1 MRDYIVPIAIT
12 LVAINLLVLFSI
24 RPYQYNVS
32 SMLRISENEAE
43 GVVPEY
49 FEKGMVIFT
58 DKGGYDGQY
67 YYYVARDPF
76 MQEGHFTNPY
86 RRQRVLYP
94 LLSNILAFGSPRPL
108 AYSMYAVNLLSL
120 CLGMFFFIRL
130 LKRFDAHPYLS
141 LFYGLSAP
149 SMMAML
155 YDVPSPL
162 SFFLIIASVYYY
174 VDRKLFVSSAFMAL
188 AFLTREDSIMAL
200 APLVLWDFQ
209 KERSFKRVLILAMS
223 LLPFFL
229 WQFFVTLKLG
239 SMPASGSTDAIR
251 FIPFA
256 GIGEYFVPQIK
267 GLGGLGM
274 KPLLTL
280 SASVAVFVFFT
291 AVSVAMIAAL
301 KTRQHLFYYVVAGYC
316 MLVLFTVASQWD
328 NYNGLLRM
336 FYGLFPFLVL
346 AYCVEKRP
354 AFKYLV
360 WSSAA
365 LSFLAVVR
373 ILFVS
378 PVYPYIIR

>member
-1 MRDYIVPIAIT
+1 MRDYIIPILIT
-12 LVAINLLVLFSI
+12 LVAVNLLVLFSI
-24 RPYQYNVS
+24 RPYGYNAS
-32 SMLRISENEAE
+32 SMIRISQNETE

-49 FEKGMVIFT
+49 FQKGMVIFT

-67 YYYVARDPF
+67 YYYAARDPF
-76 MQEGHFTNPY
+76 MQEGYFTNPY

-94 LLSNILAFGSPRPL
+94 LLSNILALGSPERL

-120 CLGMFFFIRL
+120 GLGMFFFIRL
-130 LKRFDAHPYLS
+130 LKRYDAHPYLS

-149 SMMAML
+149 SIMAML

-174 VDRKLFVSSAFMAL
+174 ADRKLLASSAFMAL
-188 AFLTREDSIMAL
+188 AFLTREDSIMVFV
-200 APLVLWDFQ
+200 PLLIWDLQ
-209 KERSFKRVLILAMS
+209 KERSLRRAITLALS

-229 WQFFVTLKLG
+229 WQFFVTLKEG
-239 SMPASGSTDAIR
+239 AMPASGSTDAVR

-256 GIGEYFVPQIK
+256 GIVEYFVPQIK
-267 GLGGLGM
+267 GVGGLGM

-280 SASVAVFVFFT
+280 SASVVVLVFFS
-291 AVSVAMIAAL
+291 AVSVAVVAAL
-301 KTRQHLFYYVVAGYC
+301 RIKKELYYYIVAAYC
-316 MLVLFTVASQWD
+316 LLVFFTVASQWD

-346 AYCVEKRP
+346 AYCVEKKTG
-354 AFKYLV
+354 FKYLV
-360 WSSAA
+360 WSTAT

-378 PVYPYIIR
+378 PVYPYILW